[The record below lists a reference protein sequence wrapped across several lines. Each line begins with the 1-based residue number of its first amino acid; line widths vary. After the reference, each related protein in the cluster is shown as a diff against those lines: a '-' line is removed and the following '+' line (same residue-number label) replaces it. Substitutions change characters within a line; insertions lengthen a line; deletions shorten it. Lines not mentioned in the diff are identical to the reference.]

1 MRVVFMGSPE
11 FAVPCLRALHAQHE
25 VVLVV
30 SQPDKPAGRGGQLT
44 APAVKA
50 AAQQL
55 GLPVI
60 QPRSA
65 RTGELRDAMV
75 ATGADLAVVVAY
87 GKILPKPVLEAL
99 PRGCI
104 NVHGSLLPRYRGAAP
119 VQWSVIHGDAETG
132 VSIMQ
137 LDEGMD
143 TGPVYLERSVAID
156 PDETAGELLERL
168 APIGAEAL
176 LEVIAGLAAGTA
188 RAAAQDPASAS
199 HAPMLA
205 KADGAIDFGQPAAA
219 VAARIRGV
227 DPWPGAYATLRG
239 QLVKLFRARAI
250 VSEHAAGHARTALL
264 DHAAPGAAAL
274 DHAAP
279 GAVAS
284 DHTAPGAAASGHAAP
299 GAASPGHAAPGTV
312 LAIDAAGARVA
323 CGDGAVVVRELQ
335 AAGRKR
341 LAAAQFAAG
350 RGIAVGDVLGR
361 PEPA

>member
-1 MRVVFMGSPE
+1 MGSPG
-11 FAVPCLRALHAQHE
+11 FAVPCLRALRDRHDVA
-25 VVLVV
+25 LVV

-50 AAQQL
+50 AAQEL

-75 ATGADLAVVVAY
+75 ATGAELAVVVAY
-87 GKILPKPVLEAL
+87 GKILPKAVLDAL

-104 NVHGSLLPRYRGAAP
+104 NVHGSLLPKYRGAAP
-119 VQWSVIHGDAETG
+119 VQWAVIHGDAETG

-143 TGPVYLERSVAID
+143 TGPVYLERRVAID
-156 PDETAGELLERL
+156 PDETAGELLDRL

-176 LEVIAGLAAGTA
+176 LEVIAALAAGMA
-188 RAAAQDPASAS
+188 RAVPQDHAVAS
-199 HAPMLA
+199 HAAMLA
-205 KADGAIDFGQPAAA
+205 KTDGAIDFGQPAAA
-219 VAARIRGV
+219 VAARVRGV

-239 QLVKLFRARAI
+239 QQVKLFRARA
-250 VSEHAAGHARTALL
+250 VPADVGSAA
-264 DHAAPGAAAL
+264 
-274 DHAAP
+274 
-279 GAVAS
+279 
-284 DHTAPGAAASGHAAP
+284 
-299 GAASPGHAAPGTV
+299 AAPGTV
-312 LAIDAAGARVA
+312 LAIDAAGVRVA
-323 CGDGAVVVRELQ
+323 CSDSAVVIRELQ

-350 RGIAVGDVLGR
+350 RGIAVGDVLGG

>member
-1 MRVVFMGSPE
+1 MGSPE

-25 VVLVV
+25 VALVV
-30 SQPDKPAGRGGQLT
+30 SQPDKPAGRGGELT

-50 AAQQL
+50 AAREL
-55 GLPVI
+55 GLPLI

-65 RTGELRDAMV
+65 RTGELRDAL
-75 ATGADLAVVVAY
+75 AGSGAELAVVVAY
-87 GKILPKPVLEAL
+87 GKILPPAVLTAL

-119 VQWSVIHGDAETG
+119 VQWAVIDDAHETG

-143 TGPVYLERSVAID
+143 TGPVYLERRVAID
-156 PDETAGELLERL
+156 PDETAGELLARL
-168 APIGAEAL
+168 APIGAQSL
-176 LEVIAGLAAGTA
+176 LEVVAALAAGTA
-188 RAAAQDPASAS
+188 RAEPQDHARAS

-205 KADGAIDFGQPAAA
+205 KLDGAIDFSRPAAA

-227 DPWPGAYATLRG
+227 DPWPGAHAVLRG
-239 QLVKLFRARAI
+239 QPVKLFRARA
-250 VSEHAAGHARTALL
+250 VGGDAG
-264 DHAAPGAAAL
+264 
-274 DHAAP
+274 
-279 GAVAS
+279 V
-284 DHTAPGAAASGHAAP
+284 
-299 GAASPGHAAPGTV
+299 PGTV
-312 LAIDAAGARVA
+312 LAIDPAGVRIAA
-323 CGDGAVVVRELQ
+323 GDGAVVIRELQ

-341 LAAAQFAAG
+341 MAAAQFAAG